1 MCGKY
6 KTDLL
11 KSLLLLS
18 VCFCFL
24 PACACYAGE
33 VTSMVNTLPQEMTIT
48 AREYSRLVNNLNEL
62 SEINTTS
69 QQELAALRE
78 QSINLSQKLEILKKN
93 SAEQEKSL
101 QIANEYLR
109 KSKQEQLR
117 VKWQRNIAW
126 GILGFVLV
134 SNLK

>member
-1 MCGKY
+1 MCRRILASVGCI
-6 KTDLL
+6 
-11 KSLLLLS
+11 LLL
-18 VCFCFL
+18 FCCSL
-24 PACACYAGE
+24 PVSAASSEA
-33 VTSMVNTLPQEMTIT
+33 T
-48 AREYSRLVNNLNEL
+48 EYVLTESQYNRLRNNLSRL

>member
-1 MCGKY
+1 MCRRILTSIGCM
-6 KTDLL
+6 
-11 KSLLLLS
+11 LLL
-18 VCFCFL
+18 FCFSL
-24 PACACYAGE
+24 PVSAGSSE
-33 VTSMVNTLPQEMTIT
+33 AT
-48 AREYSRLVNNLNEL
+48 EYVLTEAQYNRLQNNLNEL
-62 SEINTTS
+62 NKINTTS
-69 QQELAALRE
+69 QQELVALRE
-78 QSINLSQKLEILKKN
+78 QSINLSQKLEMLKKN

-117 VKWQRNIAW
+117 IKWQRNIAW

>member
-1 MCGKY
+1 MCRKILASIGCI
-6 KTDLL
+6 
-11 KSLLLLS
+11 LLL
-18 VCFCFL
+18 FCCSL
-24 PACACYAGE
+24 PVSAGSSE
-33 VTSMVNTLPQEMTIT
+33 AT
-48 AREYSRLVNNLNEL
+48 EYVLTETQYNRLRNNLNKL
-62 SEINTTS
+62 NEINRAS
-69 QQELAALRE
+69 QQELITLRE

-101 QIANEYLR
+101 QIANEYLQ

>member
-1 MCGKY
+1 MCRRILASIGCI
-6 KTDLL
+6 
-11 KSLLLLS
+11 SLL
-18 VCFCFL
+18 FCCSL
-24 PACACYAGE
+24 PVSAASSEA
-33 VTSMVNTLPQEMTIT
+33 T
-48 AREYSRLVNNLNEL
+48 EYVLTESQYNRLRNNLSRL